1 MRCSPRMSCDERKD
15 RILAAVRRIFAR
27 KGLEG
32 TTTRELAKGAG
43 VSEALLYKH
52 YPSKEALYQAMLETC
67 DGEFVGEMKKIASLE
82 PSTSTL
88 VTVVHFLVSSWL
100 NHKVPDL

>member
-1 MRCSPRMSCDERKD
+1 MRCSPRMSCDERKE
-15 RILAAVRRIFAR
+15 RILAAVRKIFAH

-32 TTTRELAKGAG
+32 TTTRELAKEAG

-52 YPSKEALYQAMLETC
+52 YPSKEALYKAMLTSC
-67 DGEFVGEMKKIASLE
+67 DGEFMGEVKKITSLE

-88 VTVVHFLVSSWL
+88 VTLVHVMVAAMV
-100 NHKVPDL
+100 NRQIP